1 MLFPSVEF
9 VDNVSDMGGT
19 MNITVME
26 SEEFQD
32 RKRVRQK
39 TMVYKTHTVAPSQ
52 SEYQHRMIKTQIPM
66 EFWEMMHDFS
76 MFLIVDD
83 KHDLGRFSYYDRKGH
98 FYRHSESPHH
108 PSPFHH
114 YQVGIL
120 GLFVSQVGAVVSK
133 ALEIKDELMMQGA
146 PQSTIPSSFR
156 VKREKPIIDLL
167 PSYPTRALPPPTR
180 LYDKLTQSI
189 DSI

>member
-1 MLFPSVEF
+1 MLPMVEF
-9 VDNVSDMGGT
+9 VDNLPDMGGT
-19 MNITVME
+19 MNITIME

-39 TMVYKTHTVAPSQ
+39 TMVYRTHQVSPPA
-52 SEYQHRMIKTQIPM
+52 EYRHQMIKTQIPM

-98 FYRHSESPHH
+98 FYRHAESPHH

-133 ALEIKDELMMQGA
+133 ALEIREELMSGGQ
-146 PQSTIPSSFR
+146 PQSVPSSFR

-167 PSYPTRALPPPTR
+167 PSYPTKALPPPKRVYDR
-180 LYDKLTQSI
+180 LI
-189 DSI
+189 DSLDAI